1 MSKALRLLQITAKH
15 QDFPFFYC
23 ISNYKNF
30 IPKYPDNA
38 LTDSDLTSRT
48 SRRLL
53 EEKAPKNDF
62 IVRNNAESIIGIIL
76 FSKIQLVVY
85 YQCCV
90 LIGRATTRLCVIA
103 HQLRK
108 APPLKSKTVVAESH
122 FPSLSCFIS
131 IFFTN

>member
-1 MSKALRLLQITAKH
+1 M
-15 QDFPFFYC
+15 
-23 ISNYKNF
+23 
-30 IPKYPDNA
+30 
-38 LTDSDLTSRT
+38 
-48 SRRLL
+48 

-62 IVRNNAESIIGIIL
+62 IVRNNAAGIMGIIL

-85 YQCCV
+85 YHCV
-90 LIGRATTRLCVIA
+90 LIGRATTRLYVIA